1 MQSKHIHFTLKISLR
16 DLESRVRKGA
26 KGKGRPPQQFKDR
39 TKYDR
44 KRFKGSTEN

>member
-1 MQSKHIHFTLKISLR
+1 MQSKNIHFTLTINLR
-16 DLESRVRKGA
+16 ELEGKVRKGA

-44 KRFKGSTEN
+44 KKHKPQID